1 MKKKFLPLLFV
12 AALGMSVT
20 SCTEVLEANVNNTH
34 TFTVDFT
41 KLVEAVNNMNNTLDN
56 RIAALNDLL
65 NQKLADV
72 TLSINENTGAIT
84 AQTTAVNDKL
94 ENIRV
99 SIFDGFTALNTKVTE
114 NGDKI
119 VTAINSKGE
128 LLSAKLDK
136 TNQLIET
143 TGGLYTDSEGK
154 TDRLYMTPAAY
165 NELVA
170 AGENSEA
177 YKTLMNSLTMKEPTI
192 HACQATDASGG
203 THTHY
208 TFEVTSQTG
217 SKLVAGNLG
226 VHENSGT
233 TASTYEVTRVPQSI
247 SYKGYL
253 NNPSCGSPNMY
264 GYAVKDANGIHY
276 YPKSGTETEVTGIAL
291 NSAESGTIVDDI
303 YVIVYCFPFDSA
315 NFNEAEFTKYF
326 K

>member
-41 KLVEAVNNMNNTLDN
+41 KLVEAVNNMSNTLDN
-56 RIAALNDLL
+56 RIAALNELL
-65 NQKLADV
+65 NQKLADI
-72 TLSINENTGAIT
+72 TLAINENTGAIT
-84 AQTTAVNDKL
+84 AQTTALQGSLDSV
-94 ENIRV
+94 RV
-99 SIFDGFTALNTKVTE
+99 TLFDGFTALCTKVTE

-119 VTAINSKGE
+119 VIAINSNGE
-128 LLSAKLDK
+128 LISAKLDK
-136 TNQLIET
+136 TNKLIET

-165 NELVA
+165 NQLIA
-170 AGENSEA
+170 AGEDSEA

-203 THTHY
+203 THDHY
-208 TFEVTSQTG
+208 TFEITSQTG

-253 NNPSCGSPNMY
+253 NYSGCGNANMY

-276 YPKSGTETEVTGIAL
+276 YPASGTEVTGIAL

-303 YVIVYCFPFDSA
+303 YVIVYCFNFDSA